1 MMHKSFMALVLV
13 ALACGCGKPIRA
25 KFIEGA
31 SPFIGGA
38 SYSEGMSAASFDMG
52 CPKEKLEVVEL
63 SANSVGVFGCGKSMR
78 YEAVDSTAGRHWV
91 PVSGKRDEASK

>member
-1 MMHKSFMALVLV
+1 MMNKSLMAFVLI

-31 SPFIGGA
+31 SPIGGA